1 MAASREPYREFEPPC
16 SFIFAK
22 CFAPQHALLVFT
34 IDPVE
39 AWIDR
44 YSLEGLYVDSCH
56 WSRNVMFGVDS
67 DVPAATTAIRQQ
79 VHLRHTM
86 DLTLSRLC

>member
-1 MAASREPYREFEPPC
+1 
-16 SFIFAK
+16 
-22 CFAPQHALLVFT
+22 
-34 IDPVE
+34 
-39 AWIDR
+39 
-44 YSLEGLYVDSCH
+44 
-56 WSRNVMFGVDS
+56 MFGVDS